1 MRRALITP
9 VLIALFLSGCGTQK
23 QDPSKL
29 AKKAPDP
36 IAVRVSQSEARTV
49 ERSVMATG
57 SLLADETVTVSSEV
71 AGRVTR
77 VLVDFGQSVKKG
89 AVIAQLDPVE
99 LNLQL
104 ERSKAALAQA
114 LARLGLDPKQED
126 ATPESTP
133 TTRQAKAQMEDAR
146 TKFENAQRL
155 VKSGDVSQERF
166 VEMEKSFRARQ
177 AGYEATLDDV
187 RTQLAMIRSLHADVK
202 LAEKRVRDATV
213 IAPFDGAVKEKSVS
227 VGQYIKENVPI
238 VTLVKTWPLR
248 LRVEIPESGIGNVK
262 IGSDLAFTT
271 ETVPSVEFHA
281 TVREMNPAL
290 DNRSRTLTAEAR
302 MAAADARLKPGA
314 FVQVKLITDGKFPV
328 VAVPHDALYTV
339 AGLNKLFTVEN
350 GKAVERKI
358 DTILASNGW
367 VELPAGLISVG
378 AQVAVSNLAQL
389 TDGAPVTVT
398 GSANLAAR

>member
-1 MRRALITP
+1 MRRAIIIP
-9 VLIALFLSGCGTQK
+9 ALFVVLLAGCGQK
-23 QDPSKL
+23 KVDSSNM
-29 AKKAPDP
+29 AKRAPDS
-36 IAVRVSQSEARTV
+36 IAVRVSKSEARTV

-77 VLVDFGQSVKKG
+77 ILVDFGQSVKQG

-104 ERSKAALAQA
+104 ERSRAGVAQA
-114 LARLGLDPKQED
+114 LARLGLDGKQEE
-126 ATPESTP
+126 ALPESTP
-133 TTRQAKAQMEDAR
+133 MTRQAKAQMEDAR

-166 VEMEKSFRARQ
+166 VEIEKGYRARQ

-187 RTQLAMIRSLHADVK
+187 RTQLAMIRSLRADVK

-213 IAPFDGAVKEKSVS
+213 VAPFDGAVKEKSVS
-227 VGQYIKENVPI
+227 VGQYIKENVPV

-248 LRVEIPESGIGNVK
+248 LRVEIPESGIGNIR

-271 ETVPSVEFHA
+271 ETVPGVEFHA
-281 TVREMNPAL
+281 KVREMNPAL
-290 DNRSRTLTAEAR
+290 DSRSRTLSAEAR
-302 MAAADARLKPGA
+302 MSTADARLKPGA
-314 FVQVKLITDGKFPV
+314 FVQVKLITDGKYPV

-339 AGLNKLFTVEN
+339 AGLNKLFTIEN
-350 GKAVERKI
+350 GKAVERKV

-367 VELPAGLISVG
+367 VEMPKGLIPAG
-378 AQVAVSNLAQL
+378 AQVAISNLGQL

-398 GSANLAAR
+398 GSGN

>member
-1 MRRALITP
+1 MRRALITSAFFA
-9 VLIALFLSGCGTQK
+9 VFLASCGQQK
-23 QDPSKL
+23 VDPSKS

-36 IAVRVSQSEARTV
+36 IAVRVAKSEARTV

-71 AGRVTR
+71 AGRITR
-77 VLVDFGQSVKKG
+77 ILVDFGQSVKQG
-89 AVIAQLDPVE
+89 AVIAQLDPIE

-104 ERSKAALAQA
+104 ERSKAGLAQA
-114 LARLGLDPKQED
+114 LARLGLDAKQEE

-133 TTRQAKAQMEDAR
+133 MTRQAKAQMEDAR

-166 VEMEKSFRARQ
+166 VEIEKGYRARQ

-187 RTQLAMIRSLHADVK
+187 RTQLAMIRSLRADVK
-202 LAEKRVRDATV
+202 LAEKRVRDATIV
-213 IAPFDGAVKEKSVS
+213 APFDGAVKEKSVS
-227 VGQYIKENVPI
+227 VGQYIKENVPV

-248 LRVEIPESGIGNVK
+248 LRVEVPESGIGNIR

-271 ETVPSVEFHA
+271 ETVPGVEFHA
-281 TVREMNPAL
+281 RVREMNPAL
-290 DNRSRTLTAEAR
+290 DSRSRTLSAEAR
-302 MAAADARLKPGA
+302 MSTADSRLKPGA
-314 FVQVKLITDGKFPV
+314 FVQVKLITDGKYPV

-339 AGLNKLFTVEN
+339 AGLNKLFTIEN

-367 VELPAGLISVG
+367 VEMPAGLIPAG
-378 AQVAVSNLAQL
+378 AQVAISNLGQL

-398 GSANLAAR
+398 GSAN

>member
-1 MRRALITP
+1 MHRALFFTSAFL
-9 VLIALFLSGCGTQK
+9 VLFLAGCGSQK
-23 QDPSKL
+23 QDQSKS
-29 AKKAPDP
+29 ARKAPDP
-36 IAVRVSQSEARTV
+36 ISVRVAKSKARTV

-77 VLVDFGQSVKKG
+77 IVVDFGQSVKKG
-89 AVIAQLDPVE
+89 AVVAQLDTVE
-99 LNLQL
+99 LSLQV
-104 ERSKAALAQA
+104 ERSKATLAQA

-133 TTRQAKAQMEDAR
+133 MTRQAKAQMEDSK

-166 VEMEKSFRARQ
+166 VEMEKGYRARQ

-187 RTQLAMIRSLHADVK
+187 RTQLAMIRSLRADVK

-213 IAPFDGAVKEKSVS
+213 VAPFDGAVKEKSVS

-262 IGSDLAFTT
+262 VGSDLAFTT
-271 ETVPSVEFHA
+271 ETVPGVEFHA
-281 TVREMNPAL
+281 TVRELNPAL
-290 DNRSRTLTAEAR
+290 DSRSRTLSAEAR
-302 MAAADARLKPGA
+302 MNTADARLKPGA

-339 AGLNKLFTVEN
+339 AGLNKLFSIEN
-350 GKAVERKI
+350 GKAIERKI
-358 DTILASNGW
+358 DTIIASNGW
-367 VELPAGLISVG
+367 VELPAGLIPAGVE
-378 AQVAVSNLAQL
+378 VAVSNLAQL
-389 TDGAPVTVT
+389 TDGAPVTMT
-398 GSANLAAR
+398 SPAN

>member
-1 MRRALITP
+1 MRRAIIIP
-9 VLIALFLSGCGTQK
+9 ALFVVLLAGCGQK
-23 QDPSKL
+23 KVDPSKM
-29 AKKAPDP
+29 AKRAPDP
-36 IAVRVSQSEARTV
+36 IAVRVAKSEARTV

-77 VLVDFGQSVKKG
+77 ILVDFGQSVKQG

-104 ERSKAALAQA
+104 ERSRAGVAQA
-114 LARLGLDPKQED
+114 LARLGLDGKQEE
-126 ATPESTP
+126 ALPESTP
-133 TTRQAKAQMEDAR
+133 MTRQAKAQMEDAR

-166 VEMEKSFRARQ
+166 VEIEKGYRARQ

-187 RTQLAMIRSLHADVK
+187 RTQLAMIRSLRADVK

-213 IAPFDGAVKEKSVS
+213 VAPFDGAVKEKSVS
-227 VGQYIKENVPI
+227 VGQYIKENVPV

-248 LRVEIPESGIGNVK
+248 LRVEIPESGIGNIR

-271 ETVPSVEFHA
+271 ETVPGVEFHA
-281 TVREMNPAL
+281 KVREMNPAL
-290 DNRSRTLTAEAR
+290 DSRSRTLSAEAR
-302 MAAADARLKPGA
+302 MSTADARLKPGA
-314 FVQVKLITDGKFPV
+314 FVQVKLITDGKYPV

-339 AGLNKLFTVEN
+339 AGLNKLFTIEN
-350 GKAVERKI
+350 GKAVERKV

-367 VELPAGLISVG
+367 VEMPKGLIPAG
-378 AQVAVSNLAQL
+378 AQVAISNLGQL

-398 GSANLAAR
+398 GSGN

>member
-1 MRRALITP
+1 MRRAIIIP
-9 VLIALFLSGCGTQK
+9 ALFVVLLAGCGQK
-23 QDPSKL
+23 KADPSKMV
-29 AKKAPDP
+29 KRAPDP
-36 IAVRVSQSEARTV
+36 IAVRVAKSEARTV

-77 VLVDFGQSVKKG
+77 ILVDFGQSVKQG

-104 ERSKAALAQA
+104 ERSRAGVAQA
-114 LARLGLDPKQED
+114 LARLGLDGKQEE
-126 ATPESTP
+126 ALPESTP
-133 TTRQAKAQMEDAR
+133 MTRQAKAQMEDAR

-166 VEMEKSFRARQ
+166 VEIEKGYRARQ

-187 RTQLAMIRSLHADVK
+187 RTQLAMIRSLRADVK

-213 IAPFDGAVKEKSVS
+213 VAPFDGAVKEKSVS
-227 VGQYIKENVPI
+227 VGQYIKENVPV

-248 LRVEIPESGIGNVK
+248 LRVEIPESGIGNIR

-271 ETVPSVEFHA
+271 ETVPGVEFHA
-281 TVREMNPAL
+281 KVREMNPAL
-290 DNRSRTLTAEAR
+290 DSRSRTLSAEAR
-302 MAAADARLKPGA
+302 MSTADARLKPGA
-314 FVQVKLITDGKFPV
+314 FVQVKLITDGKYPV

-339 AGLNKLFTVEN
+339 AGLNKLFTIEN
-350 GKAVERKI
+350 GKAVERKV

-367 VELPAGLISVG
+367 VEMPKGLIPAG
-378 AQVAVSNLAQL
+378 AQVAISNLGQL

-398 GSANLAAR
+398 GSGN

>member
-1 MRRALITP
+1 MRRAIIIP
-9 VLIALFLSGCGTQK
+9 ALFVVLLAGCGQK
-23 QDPSKL
+23 KVDSSKM
-29 AKKAPDP
+29 AKRAPDS
-36 IAVRVSQSEARTV
+36 IAVRVSKSEARTV

-77 VLVDFGQSVKKG
+77 ILVDFGQSVKQG

-104 ERSKAALAQA
+104 ERSRAGVAQA
-114 LARLGLDPKQED
+114 LARLGLDGKQEE
-126 ATPESTP
+126 ALPESTP
-133 TTRQAKAQMEDAR
+133 MTRQAKAQMEDAR

-166 VEMEKSFRARQ
+166 VEIEKGYRARQ

-187 RTQLAMIRSLHADVK
+187 RTQLAMIRSLRADVK

-213 IAPFDGAVKEKSVS
+213 VAPFDGAVKEKSVS
-227 VGQYIKENVPI
+227 VGQYIKENVPV

-248 LRVEIPESGIGNVK
+248 LRVEIPESGIGNIR

-271 ETVPSVEFHA
+271 ETVPGVEFHA
-281 TVREMNPAL
+281 KVREMNPAL
-290 DNRSRTLTAEAR
+290 DSRSRTLSAEAR
-302 MAAADARLKPGA
+302 MSTADARLKPGA
-314 FVQVKLITDGKFPV
+314 FVQVKLITDGKYPV

-339 AGLNKLFTVEN
+339 AGLNKLFTIEN
-350 GKAVERKI
+350 GKAVERKV

-367 VELPAGLISVG
+367 VEMPKGLIPAG
-378 AQVAVSNLAQL
+378 AQVAISNLGQL

-398 GSANLAAR
+398 GSGN

>member
-9 VLIALFLSGCGTQK
+9 LLFVLFLSGCGTQN

-29 AKKAPDP
+29 AKKAADP

-77 VLVDFGQSVKKG
+77 VLVDFGQSVRKG
-89 AVIAQLDPVE
+89 DVIAQLDPVE

-114 LARLGLDPKQED
+114 LARLGLDPKQEE

-166 VEMEKSFRARQ
+166 VEMEKGYRSRQ

-187 RTQLAMIRSLHADVK
+187 RTQLAMIRSLRADVK

-248 LRVEIPESGIGNVK
+248 LRVEIPESGIGNVRDRL
-262 IGSDLAFTT
+262 GSG
-271 ETVPSVEFHA
+271 FH
-281 TVREMNPAL
+281 
-290 DNRSRTLTAEAR
+290 NRNGAGRRVSCHGAGDE
-302 MAAADARLKPGA
+302 PGA
-314 FVQVKLITDGKFPV
+314 G
-328 VAVPHDALYTV
+328 
-339 AGLNKLFTVEN
+339 
-350 GKAVERKI
+350 
-358 DTILASNGW
+358 
-367 VELPAGLISVG
+367 
-378 AQVAVSNLAQL
+378 
-389 TDGAPVTVT
+389 
-398 GSANLAAR
+398 

>member
-1 MRRALITP
+1 MRR
-9 VLIALFLSGCGTQK
+9 VLIVPSILLVLLAGCGKQK

-29 AKKAPDP
+29 AKKTPDP
-36 IAVRVSQSEARTV
+36 IAVRVSTSEARTV

-71 AGRVTR
+71 SGRVSR
-77 VLVDFGQSVKKG
+77 VLVDFGQSVKQG

-104 ERSKAALAQA
+104 ERSRASLAQA

-166 VEMEKSFRARQ
+166 VEVEKGYRARQ

-187 RTQLAMIRSLHADVK
+187 RTQLAMIRSLRADVK

-248 LRVEIPESGIGNVK
+248 LRVEIPESGIPQIK

-271 ETVPSVEFHA
+271 ETVPGVEFHA
-281 TVREMNPAL
+281 TVRELNPAL
-290 DNRSRTLTAEAR
+290 DNRSRTLSAEAR
-302 MAAADARLKPGA
+302 MTSADPRLKPGA

-339 AGLNKLFTVEN
+339 AGLNKLFTIEN
-350 GKAVERKI
+350 GKAVERRI

-367 VELPAGLISVG
+367 VEMPAGLIPAG

-389 TDGAPVTVT
+389 TNGAQVTVT
-398 GSANLAAR
+398 GSAN